1 MGMDEAIAAAAGA
14 LRAGD
19 PLGALKRVALREDAD
34 ALALRGIAMAQLGEL
49 KRARELLR
57 RAGRAFGPRQTLS
70 RARCLTAEAEV
81 ALAARDLTAAAR
93 ALDEARRVFLA
104 HGDHENATHAALLR
118 LRRLLLLGRIDEA
131 AQAIATLPPLRVP
144 RLGAVAGLIAFEIA
158 LRRGQ
163 ARAARTVLADARAAA
178 RRSGIGALVA
188 EVERAADALVLPAAR
203 LIAGHQVQPLTLA
216 EIEVLRRS
224 TDLIVDGCRRTAH
237 QGGHAVSFARRP
249 VLFALLRRLA
259 EVWPGAAARDD
270 LIERAFGARRSNA
283 SHRARLRVEV
293 GRLRQQLRA
302 FADLRASAG
311 GFILLPR
318 RPRTTVRM
326 LAPPIEGPDAGVV
339 ALLADGEAWSTSA
352 LAVALDASQRTVQR
366 ALAALV
372 EAGQVRALGAGRSRR
387 WLAAPVTGIA
397 TTLLLPMA
405 GDTG

>member
-1 MGMDEAIAAAAGA
+1 METDQAIAAAAGA

-57 RAGRAFGPRQTLS
+57 RASRAFGPRQTLQ

-93 ALDEARRVFLA
+93 ALDEARRVFVA
-104 HGDHENATHAALLR
+104 HGDHENAAHAGLLR

-131 AQAIATLPPLRVP
+131 AQAITALPRLREP

-158 LRRGQ
+158 VRRGQ
-163 ARAARTVLADARAAA
+163 ARAARTVLAGARAAA
-178 RRSGIGALVA
+178 VRSGIGALVA

-203 LIAGHQVQPLTLA
+203 LIAGEQVQPLALA
-216 EIEVLRRS
+216 EVEALRAS
-224 TDLIVDGCRRTAH
+224 SDLIVDGCRRAAH
-237 QGGHAVSFARRP
+237 QGGRAVSFARRP

-259 EVWPGAAARDD
+259 EVWPGEAPRDD
-270 LIERAFGARRSNA
+270 LIQRAFGARRSNA
-283 SHRARLRVEV
+283 SHRARLRVEL

-302 FADLRASAG
+302 FADVRATTG
-311 GFILLPR
+311 GFAMLPR
-318 RPRTTVRM
+318 RAKTQVRM
-326 LAPPIEGPDAGVV
+326 LAPPIEGPDASVV
-339 ALLADGEAWSTSA
+339 ALLADGEAWPTSA

-366 ALAALV
+366 ALAALE

-405 GDTG
+405 GDAA